1 MDINVTDLPIV
12 FDAFVRSIQKK
23 NINWQGN
30 LLLLTDRG
38 FQPQILRIKK
48 VQE

>member
-23 NINWQGN
+23 TLIGKE
-30 LLLLTDRG
+30 LMVLFLTDRG
-38 FQPQILRIKK
+38 FQQQVVRIK
-48 VQE
+48 